1 MVGYRDS
8 MDYSHIDTY
17 EWELGDDYDCELCG
31 WSMNALHLEFD
42 NFHKDWRIWTSVGC
56 YGGEQISF
64 GDNVTAEQML
74 DDLMEFELMD
84 ISIKADILN
93 KIARKEIEW
102 GLI

>member
-1 MVGYRDS
+1 

-17 EWELGDDYDCELCG
+17 EWYLGDDDDCELCG
-31 WSMNALHLEFD
+31 WSMNSLHLEID

-56 YGGEQISF
+56 YGGEELSF
-64 GDNVTAEQML
+64 GDDATAEQML

-84 ISIKADILN
+84 ISIKAEILN
-93 KIARKEIEW
+93 RIARKEIEW